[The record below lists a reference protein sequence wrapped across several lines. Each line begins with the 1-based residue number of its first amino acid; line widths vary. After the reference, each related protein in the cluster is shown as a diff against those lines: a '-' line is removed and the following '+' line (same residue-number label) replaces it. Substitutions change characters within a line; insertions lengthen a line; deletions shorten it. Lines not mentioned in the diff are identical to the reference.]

1 MNESNSAHTQ
11 AQLANSELTNSSAKP
26 SQSLSESEAI
36 KAQRE
41 VTVTKVA
48 LSSFLGNFIEWFDYA
63 SYSYLATVI
72 AAVFFASNDTSG
84 LIMTFAVFAISF
96 VARPIGAFVWGS
108 LGDKK
113 GRKWTL
119 SVSIFLMS
127 GATFFIGLLPSYDAV
142 GVAAPLMLLVC
153 RIVQGFSASGEYAGA
168 ATFLAEY
175 APAKKRGLYCSLVPA
190 STSVGLLAGSGLVA
204 AMYFIMPEQDVTAW
218 GWRIPFLLAGPLGL
232 VAHYIRTKLED
243 SPIYQAMQDAM
254 TAQPGETLHPV
265 RTLFTKHLKK
275 LIISFGACMLNAVG
289 FYAVLTYL
297 PTYLTDAVGMES
309 GPATMATNISLLAY
323 VLFIFASGWLSDNF
337 GRKKMLIGAC
347 IAFIVLTL
355 PAFMLL
361 NTANFVVVLVVEMV
375 LCLILTINDGTLSSY
390 LTETFPTEVRYTGF
404 ALSFNLAN
412 AIFGGTASLL
422 CTLLIQLT
430 GSTLAPAIYL
440 IVISAIALV
449 AMILSHEHSS
459 KELSEV
465 E

>member
-1 MNESNSAHTQ
+1 MTVESVSQ
-11 AQLANSELTNSSAKP
+11 AERQ
-26 SQSLSESEAI
+26 
-36 KAQRE
+36 

-48 LSSFLGNFIEWFDYA
+48 ISSFLGNFIEWFDYA
-63 SYSYLATVI
+63 SYSYLASII
-72 AAVFFASNDTSG
+72 ALVFFASGDTSG

-127 GATFFIGLLPSYDAV
+127 GATFCIGLLPSFEMV
-142 GVAAPLMLLVC
+142 GMLAPILLLIC

-175 APAKKRGLYCSLVPA
+175 APKEKRGIYCSLVPA
-190 STSVGLLAGSGLVA
+190 STSVGLLVGSGLVSL
-204 AMYFIMPEQDVTAW
+204 MYFLMPEADILTW
-218 GWRIPFLLAGPLGL
+218 GWRVPFLLAGPLGF

-275 LIISFGACMLNAVG
+275 LVISFGACMLNAVG

-297 PTYLTDAVGMES
+297 PTYLTDAVGMDA
-309 GPATMATNISLLAY
+309 GPATIATNISLIAY
-323 VLFIFASGWLSDNF
+323 VAFIFASGWLSDNF
-337 GRKKMLIGAC
+337 GRKKMLIIAC
-347 IAFIVLTL
+347 VAFIVLTV

-361 NTANFVVVLVVEMV
+361 NTANFVLVLAVELV

-412 AIFGGTASLL
+412 AIFGGTASLI
-422 CTLLIQLT
+422 CTLLIEVS
-430 GSTLAPAIYL
+430 GSTLAPAVYL

-449 AMILSHEHSS
+449 AMIASHEHSS
-459 KELSEV
+459 KDLSEV